1 MVCDKH
7 VIAKDLL
14 EKKTN
19 NMRLAREKKKR
30 KINEFLTV
38 KIRVKWNL
46 NCPRAY
52 GIVRVPIFFSI
63 QLQVSNLT
71 SIRSPRENNETEGK
85 SEGVGRDTW
94 ISLKLFLEVVINSC
108 DVRTF

>member
-14 EKKTN
+14 EKKIAN
-19 NMRLAREKKKR
+19 NMRLAREKNKN

-71 SIRSPRENNETEGK
+71 SIRSPKRK
-85 SEGVGRDTW
+85 
-94 ISLKLFLEVVINSC
+94 
-108 DVRTF
+108 

>member
-14 EKKTN
+14 EKNKQLITWDS
-19 NMRLAREKKKR
+19 LVKKKKNKR
-30 KINEFLTV
+30 I
-38 KIRVKWNL
+38 
-46 NCPRAY
+46 
-52 GIVRVPIFFSI
+52 FSI
-63 QLQVSNLT
+63 QVQVSNLT
-71 SIRSPRENNETEGK
+71 SIRSPRENNETKGK

-94 ISLKLFLEVVINSC
+94 ISLKLFLEVVIKRKSNSC

>member
-14 EKKTN
+14 EKNKQLITWDS
-19 NMRLAREKKKR
+19 LVKKKKNKR
-30 KINEFLTV
+30 I
-38 KIRVKWNL
+38 
-46 NCPRAY
+46 
-52 GIVRVPIFFSI
+52 FSI
-63 QLQVSNLT
+63 QVQVSNLT
-71 SIRSPRENNETEGK
+71 SIRSPRENNETKGK

-94 ISLKLFLEVVINSC
+94 SSLKLFLEVVIKRKSNSC